1 MLTRVRVSGATIYG
15 LGVLLF
21 AVNDA
26 LLKILSQHYA
36 SYDIIFFR
44 SFFGVLLILGV
55 QVLRGQLVSLK
66 TDRAWIMTLRSLFG
80 FLSIYFSIK
89 SLVGLDLASYN
100 IFYHMAPLLIAAL
113 SILFLKEKPTKRII
127 IALLVGFTGVVISF
141 RGGLGPFD
149 IYKGYVMLGAISWA
163 LSLLLIKFLS
173 AKASTESILFY
184 TALFNVVVAA
194 PFVENFHIPFIE
206 WSYFLIPTIVH
217 SLAFFLIIEGIK
229 RSSLVDLAPLEYTGV
244 VWTLIL
250 GYLIWHELPDLWMFI
265 GGALIIL
272 ASFEAMRAKKRL

>member
-1 MLTRVRVSGATIYG
+1 VLTRLQVSGTTLYG

-26 LLKILSQHYA
+26 LLKMLSQKYA

-44 SFFGVLLILGV
+44 SFFGVLLIFGV
-55 QVLRGQLVSLK
+55 QVLRGQLASLK
-66 TDRAWIMTLRSLFG
+66 TDRAWVMTLRSLFG

-100 IFYHMAPLLIAAL
+100 IYYHMAPLLIAAL
-113 SILFLKEKPTKRII
+113 SILFLKEKPTKGIL
-127 IALLVGFTGVVISF
+127 IALLVGFSGVIISF

-149 IYKGYVMLGAISWA
+149 IYKGYVILGALFWA

-173 AKASTESILFY
+173 AKATTEAILFY
-184 TALFNVVVAA
+184 TALFNMAVAV
-194 PFVENFHIPFIE
+194 PFVKNYNISFIE
-206 WSYFLIPTIVH
+206 WSYFLIPTVVH
-217 SLAFFLIIEGIK
+217 SLAFLFIIEGIK
-229 RSSLVDLAPLEYTGV
+229 RSSLVSVAPLEYTGV

-250 GYLIWHELPDLWMFI
+250 GYIFWHELPDVWMFI
-265 GGALIIL
+265 GGVLIIL
-272 ASFEAMRAKKRL
+272 ASFKALRKNH